1 MQALYCDA
9 ERQPLTSVLINGV
22 RILIV
27 YKEGLG
33 SPNHPDSFDDDIE
46 RSFPAQEHSVIP
58 LTLMQRQETTHINN
72 GLGDNFLAMH
82 KSDTWEIRIVYN
94 DDRLEI
100 FRCITPDACSSDR
113 DEYKC
118 LFDELLKILIRAE

>member
-1 MQALYCDA
+1 MQAQHYDD
-9 ERQPLTSVLINGV
+9 ERQPLTSVSIYEV
-22 RILIV
+22 DILIV
-27 YKEGLG
+27 HKEGLG
-33 SPNHPDSFDDDIE
+33 SPNHPDSFNDEIE
-46 RSFPAQEHSVIP
+46 RSFPAQEHCVIP

-82 KSDTWEIRIVYN
+82 KSGTWEIRIVYN

-113 DEYKC
+113 DEYKR

>member
-1 MQALYCDA
+1 MQAQYYND
-9 ERQPLTSVLINGV
+9 ERTPQAPVTINGV
-22 RILIV
+22 HTLIIHE
-27 YKEGLG
+27 EGLG
-33 SPNHPDSFDDDIE
+33 SPNRPDSFNDEIE
-46 RSFPAQEHSVIP
+46 QSFPAQEHSEIP

>member
-1 MQALYCDA
+1 MQALYYNA
-9 ERQPLTSVLINGV
+9 ERQPLTSVTINGV
-22 RILIV
+22 RTLIV
-27 YKEGLG
+27 HEEGLG
-33 SPNHPDSFDDDIE
+33 SPNHPDSFSDKINQ
-46 RSFPAQEHSVIP
+46 SFPAQEHSEIP
-58 LTLMQRQETTHINN
+58 LMLMQRQDTTHINN

-94 DDRLEI
+94 DDRMEI

-118 LFDELLKILIRAE
+118 LFDELLKILIRA